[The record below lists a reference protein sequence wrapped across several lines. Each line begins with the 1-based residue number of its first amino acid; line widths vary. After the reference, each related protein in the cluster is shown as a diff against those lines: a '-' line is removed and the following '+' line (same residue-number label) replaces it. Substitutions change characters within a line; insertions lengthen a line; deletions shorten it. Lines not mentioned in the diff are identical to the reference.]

1 MIYGLPERLCELRE
15 KYGLSQ
21 GDVAKR
27 LNIVPSNISG
37 YERGDRSPSLSTIIG
52 RSYVYNCSIDYLLG
66 KKQEDTSSVMIDI
79 SEVPRE
85 HRKIILD
92 MIDALKSKNEWLAY
106 IINKRTTRPLI
117 FLPFLFINILQNVLA
132 RSIFEFFINPKYH

>member
-1 MIYGLPERLCELRE
+1 MQEVCQVIYGLPERLCELRE

-37 YERGDRSPSLSTIIG
+37 YESGDRSPSLSTIIG
-52 RSYVYNCSIDYLLG
+52 LSYVYNCSIDYLLG
-66 KKQEDTSSVMIDI
+66 KKQEDTSRVMIDI

-92 MIDALKSKNEWLAY
+92 MVEALKKKDE
-106 IINKRTTRPLI
+106 
-117 FLPFLFINILQNVLA
+117 
-132 RSIFEFFINPKYH
+132 